1 MNVAIIPA
9 RGGSKGLPRKNVL
22 PLAGKP
28 LIVWSIEQALASSS
42 IDRVIVSTDDQ
53 EIGRISELAG
63 AEVIQRPADISG
75 DEASSESALRHV
87 LDTLAEQGDAPDN
100 VVFLQCT
107 SPIRPP
113 GCIDRAFEAYAL
125 KGADSLLSVTECHRF
140 FWKLSNDGYGEP
152 QNYDPLHRP
161 RRQEMDNA
169 YQENGSLYIFSR
181 ALFDESGSRLGGK
194 IALYVMEDPTSYEID
209 SPTDFAIVEMLMKQ
223 TGAAECS

>member
-28 LIVWSIEQALASSS
+28 LIVWSIEQALASRRV
-42 IDRVIVSTDDQ
+42 DRVIVSTDDE
-53 EIGRISELAG
+53 EIGRVSELAG
-63 AEVIQRPADISG
+63 AEVVYRPADISG

-87 LDTLAEQGDAPDN
+87 LDTLAERRESPDN

-113 GCIDRAFEAYAL
+113 GCIDQAFEEYAS
-125 KGADSLLSVTECHRF
+125 KEADSLLSVTQCHRF
-140 FWKLSNDGYGEP
+140 FWKLSDDGYGEP
-152 QNYDPLHRP
+152 QNYNPLSRP

-169 YQENGSLYIFSR
+169 YQENGSIYIFSR
-181 ALFDESGSRLGGK
+181 AMFDQSGSRLGGK
-194 IALYVMEDPTSYEID
+194 IALYVMEDRTSYEID
-209 SPTDFAIVEMLMKQ
+209 SPMDFVIVELLMKQ
-223 TGAAECS
+223 AGPAECS